1 MAAVTNNHNSVVE
14 LLLRTPNIDVNQ
26 KDGLGLCALHTA
38 VSCAQV
44 HKTWRYGARLVEY
57 NEAVKLLLKVPN
69 IDVNIVDPQGRSAV
83 HHAVVY
89 NNIEGLKL
97 LLDVPGIDVNIV
109 DDMGRSAVHW
119 AVNQDNSKALKLLL
133 SHPGL
138 TSHTLNQKMDGFSR
152 GQKNAKNK
160 TPVKSA
166 IQGNRLKCLSLLVA
180 DLRVDLDT
188 KRDLRSRVDWGR
200 PYQIKY
206 GIPCYP
212 WTLEEW
218 AR

>member
-44 HKTWRYGARLVEY
+44 VKTWRRTVEY
-57 NEAVKLLLKVPN
+57 NEAVKLLLNVPN
-69 IDVNIVDPQGRSAV
+69 IDVNIVDPEGRSAV

-109 DDMGRSAVHW
+109 DNKGQSALHL
-119 AVNQDNSKALKLLL
+119 AVSNFEALDLLL
-133 SHPGL
+133 NHPGL
-138 TSHTLNQKMDGFSR
+138 TALTLNQKD
-152 GQKNAKNK
+152 NK
-160 TPVKSA
+160 FGEAPVMRAVDEEK
-166 IQGNRLKCLSLLVA
+166 RECLELLAA

-188 KRDLRSRVDWGR
+188 TNTWGNGLDYHPR
-200 PYQIKY
+200 
-206 GIPCYP
+206 
-212 WTLEEW
+212 
-218 AR
+218 

>member
-14 LLLRTPNIDVNQ
+14 LLLRTPNIDVNK

-44 HKTWRYGARLVEY
+44 VKTWRRTVEY
-57 NEAVKLLLKVPN
+57 NEAVKLLLNVPN
-69 IDVNIVDPQGRSAV
+69 IDVNIVDPEGRTAV

-188 KRDLRSRVDWGR
+188 KQDLKSRVDCGR

>member
-1 MAAVTNNHNSVVE
+1 MTKPWSYYC
-14 LLLRTPNIDVNQ
+14 RDNQ
-26 KDGLGLCALHTA
+26 KDGLGWCALHTA
-38 VSCAQV
+38 VSCARV
-44 HKTWRYGARLVEY
+44 VKTWRGNARLVEY

-69 IDVNIVDPQGRSAV
+69 IDVNIVDPEGRTAV

-109 DDMGRSAVHW
+109 DDKRRSALHW
-119 AVNQDNSKALKLLL
+119 AVNQDNSEALKLLL

-138 TSHTLNQKMDGFSR
+138 TALTLNQKLNWFSR

-160 TPVKSA
+160 TPVRSA

-188 KRDLRSRVDWGR
+188 KQDLKRRMDCGR

-206 GIPCYP
+206 GRPCYP